1 MRQAWVTTFGATRS
15 LDSVVKLRAQFADRL
30 MVLRFLDDT
39 DPAEI
44 ETAEDWVSEL
54 DVAIRVRRSCSAEQV
69 DTWRRLVQDAAMTCQ
84 NAERAAEGINAP
96 PDGATG

>member
-1 MRQAWVTTFGATRS
+1 MKQAWVTTFGAVRS
-15 LDSVVKLRAQFADRL
+15 LDSVVKLRAQLADRV

-44 ETAEDWVSEL
+44 EMAEGWVAEL
-54 DVAIRVRRSCSAEQV
+54 DVAIRVRRNCSAEKV

-84 NAERAAEGINAP
+84 DAERAAEGIHAST
-96 PDGATG
+96 DGTG